1 MINYILFC
9 RKIIPI
15 IFRNFALADLHFE
28 KWRPERMGKL
38 ETTWR
43 WLGKR
48 KCFIVCVLFFTNLI
62 FLDHNSLLRRYEQRN
77 EIATLRAEKERYF
90 RIYERDKKQ
99 IHALETDPR
108 AIEKIA
114 RERYFMK
121 KADEDVFVFEY
132 EGNDYSRNETA
143 K

>member
-1 MINYILFC
+1 MEVA
-9 RKIIPI
+9 RKAQM
-15 IFRNFALADLHFE
+15 FYSLCA
-28 KWRPERMGKL
+28 
-38 ETTWR
+38 
-43 WLGKR
+43 
-48 KCFIVCVLFFTNLI
+48 FFTNLI